1 MALDDVTFNIPK
13 GKMFG
18 LLGPNGAGKT
28 TTTKIFCTLLYPTS
42 GNASIAGYD
51 VVKDAHQIRPLI
63 NMAAGGE
70 RMLYFRLTGREN
82 LQYFADL
89 YNLPKLGLKDKLD
102 DLLGK
107 VGLLERADSPVEQY
121 SKGMRQRLQIARAL
135 LNDPIALFLD
145 EPTLGLDVHV
155 ARELRK
161 LVKNKV
167 IKENI
172 AVLLTTHYLHEA
184 DELCDKIGI
193 LDKGRLLAIETPEK
207 LKANYQQ
214 SRKIQ
219 IITRGTTKEKLKELE
234 TVKGIQSVEIN
245 SIQNYNNSRKP
256 IWSVSLEITSTEYI
270 TSLLRSLLQDL
281 DIQLLEV
288 KQETPSLEDIFVQI
302 IGQGGC

>member
-1 MALDDVTFNIPK
+1 
-13 GKMFG
+13 MFG

-28 TTTKIFCTLLYPTS
+28 TTTKILCTLLYPSS
-42 GNASIAGYD
+42 GSATVAGYD
-51 VVKDAHQIRPLI
+51 VVKEAHKVRPLI

-107 VGLLERADSPVEQY
+107 VGLLERADSLVEQY

-135 LNDPIALFLD
+135 INDPIALFLD

-155 ARELRK
+155 ARDLRK
-161 LVKNKV
+161 LVKDK
-167 IKENI
+167 IAKENI

-184 DELCDKIGI
+184 DELCDKVGI
-193 LDKGRLLAIETPEK
+193 LDKGRLLAIETPEN
-207 LKANYQQ
+207 LKNDYQK

-219 IITRGTTKEKLKELE
+219 IIAGGITKEKLQGLK
-234 TVKGIQSVEIN
+234 TFIDIQNFEIN
-245 SIQNYNNSRKP
+245 SLSNYNTSSKP
-256 IWSVSLEITSTEYI
+256 VWNISLEITATENVSSI
-270 TSLLRSLLQDL
+270 LRALLQDL
-281 DIQLLEV
+281 DIQLYEV
-288 KQETPSLEDIFVQI
+288 KQEIPSLEDVFIQI
-302 IGQGGC
+302 VDQGG

>member
-107 VGLLERADSPVEQY
+107 VGLLDRADSPVEQY